1 MKIALTMRVTNAADY
16 HEPRD
21 SLSHDWLDTL
31 VAWGATAYPVPNIG
45 ANAVDY
51 VQLLMPDAI
60 IFTGGESPGTSP
72 RRDAT
77 ERALLDHV
85 LAHGLP
91 ALGVCR
97 GLQFINAALGGC
109 NVEVTG
115 HFPHPHS
122 VVIRGAMKDLFGQ
135 QCLVNSYHTLAIV
148 DGGLADDL
156 EPFAVADDGS
166 IEGVLH
172 RNRPLAAVM
181 WHPERVGAPNAD
193 RTLFDYLLARGHHS

>member
-1 MKIALTMRVTNAADY
+1 MKIALTMRVTAAADY

-31 VAWGATAYPVPNIG
+31 EAWGATACPVPNTG
-45 ANAVDY
+45 AGAVSY
-51 VQLLMPDAI
+51 VQSLMPDAI
-60 IFTGGESPGTSP
+60 IFTGGESLGTSP

-85 LAHGLP
+85 LASGLP

-97 GLQFINAALGGC
+97 GLQFINAALGGR
-109 NVEVTG
+109 NVDIAGHVPHRHNVTI
-115 HFPHPHS
+115 S
-122 VVIRGAMKDLFGQ
+122 GAMTDLFGQ
-135 QCLVNSYHTLAIV
+135 QCLVNSYHTLAIA

-156 EPFAVADDGS
+156 EPFALADDGS

-172 RNRPLAAVM
+172 RKRALAAVM
-181 WHPERVGAPNAD
+181 WHPERVGAPEGD
-193 RTLFDYLLARGHHS
+193 RALLHHLLARGHYS